1 VINDIRGEEMLD
13 SLRPF
18 ASRVVGAIVGA
29 LAGMLSNKVGIQVD
43 PSTQAS
49 ITTAVVVGAYG
60 VAHKIVDRK
69 LNPADSASGK
79 LAVAGKAELLRM

>member
-1 VINDIRGEEMLD
+1 MLD

-18 ASRVVGAIVGA
+18 VSRVLGAVVGA
-29 LAGMLSNKVGIQVD
+29 LAGMLSTKVGIQVD

-60 VAHKIVDRK
+60 VVHKVLDKR
-69 LNPADSASGK
+69 LNPADSAANGLVVK
-79 LAVAGKAELLRM
+79 GRADVAALK

>member
-1 VINDIRGEEMLD
+1 MLD

-18 ASRVVGAIVGA
+18 VSRVVGAVVGA
-29 LAGMLSNKVGIQVD
+29 LAGILSTKVGIQVD

-60 VAHKIVDRK
+60 IAHKMIDKK
-69 LNPADSASGK
+69 LNPADSASTTLVEKGRQE
-79 LAVAGKAELLRM
+79 AFSRG

>member
-1 VINDIRGEEMLD
+1 MLD

-18 ASRVVGAIVGA
+18 VSRVLGAVVGA
-29 LAGMLSNKVGIQVD
+29 LAGMLSTKVGIQVD

-60 VAHKIVDRK
+60 VVHKVLDKR
-69 LNPADSASGK
+69 LNPADSASAK
-79 LAVAGKAELLRM
+79 LAIEGKAAARE

>member
-1 VINDIRGEEMLD
+1 MLD

-18 ASRVVGAIVGA
+18 VSRIAGAIVGA
-29 LAGMLSNKVGIQVD
+29 LAGILSTRVGIHVD

-60 VAHKIVDRK
+60 VAHKVLDKR
-69 LNPADSASGK
+69 LNPSDSASK
-79 LAVAGKAELLRM
+79 ELAVQR

>member
-1 VINDIRGEEMLD
+1 MLD

-18 ASRVVGAIVGA
+18 VSRVVGAFVGA
-29 LAGMLSNKVGIQVD
+29 LAGILSTKLGIQVD

-60 VAHKIVDRK
+60 VAHKALDKRI
-69 LNPADSASGK
+69 NPTDSASK
-79 LAVAGKAELLRM
+79 RLAVQR

>member
-1 VINDIRGEEMLD
+1 MRNVQMLD

-18 ASRVVGAIVGA
+18 VSRVVGAVVGA
-29 LAGMLSNKVGIQVD
+29 LAGIISTKLGIQVD

-60 VAHKIVDRK
+60 VAHKALDKRI
-69 LNPADSASGK
+69 NPSDSASK
-79 LAVAGKAELLRM
+79 RLAVQR

>member
-1 VINDIRGEEMLD
+1 MLD

-18 ASRVVGAIVGA
+18 VSRVVGAVVGA
-29 LAGMLSNKVGIQVD
+29 LAGIISTKLGIQVD

-60 VAHKIVDRK
+60 VAHKALDKRI
-69 LNPADSASGK
+69 NPSDSASK
-79 LAVAGKAELLRM
+79 RLAVQR